1 MFTKNSGFG
10 FVFDLGEKLP
20 LFSNDLFLEPLKI
33 SSSFLELSDVERNT
47 FLKYVLYS
55 FTVVLILIDP
65 I

>member
-10 FVFDLGEKLP
+10 FVFDLGGKLP

-33 SSSFLELSDVERNT
+33 SSSFLGLSDGERNT
-47 FLKYVLYS
+47 FFKICTL